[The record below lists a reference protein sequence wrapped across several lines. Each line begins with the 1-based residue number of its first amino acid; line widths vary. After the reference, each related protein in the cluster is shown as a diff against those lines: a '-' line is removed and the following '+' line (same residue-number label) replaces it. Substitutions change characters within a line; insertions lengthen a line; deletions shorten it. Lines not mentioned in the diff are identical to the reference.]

1 VEGRNMLRACAV
13 AAFAFVLAGPAVAD
27 AIDGDW
33 CSGKGLHLTIR
44 GPEITTP
51 SGVTLKGNYHRHEF
65 SYTAPPGD
73 ADAGTQIDLR
83 LLSEE
88 FMNLYRLKDG
98 TPGEPELWR
107 RCKVVA

>member
-1 VEGRNMLRACAV
+1 MFRACAV
-13 AAFAFVLAGPAVAD
+13 AAFVFVLAEPAVAD

-33 CSGKGLHLTIR
+33 CGAKGLRLSIR

-51 SGVTLKGNYHRHEF
+51 SGVTLRGDYHRHQF

-73 ADAGTQIDLR
+73 ADAGVQIDLR

-88 FMNLYRLKDG
+88 WMNLYRLKDG
-98 TPGEPELWR
+98 KPGEPELWR
-107 RCKVVA
+107 RCKVIA

>member
-1 VEGRNMLRACAV
+1 VEDWIMFRACAV
-13 AAFAFVLAGPAVAD
+13 VAFVFVLASPAVAD

-33 CSGKGLHLTIR
+33 CGEKGLHLTIK

-51 SGVTLKGNYHRHEF
+51 SGVTMKGNYHRHEF

-73 ADAGTQIDLR
+73 GDAGMQIYLK

-88 FMNLYRLKDG
+88 WMNLYQMKDG
-98 TPGEPELWR
+98 KPGEAELWR
-107 RCKVVA
+107 RCEVIS

>member
-1 VEGRNMLRACAV
+1 
-13 AAFAFVLAGPAVAD
+13 VLLQL
-27 AIDGDW
+27 
-33 CSGKGLHLTIR
+33 LHLSWQVQPLPMPLMATGAVEKTCISAIR

-65 SYTAPPGD
+65 SYIAPPGD

>member
-1 VEGRNMLRACAV
+1 MFRACAV
-13 AAFAFVLAGPAVAD
+13 AAFLCVLANPAVAD

-33 CSGKGLHLTIR
+33 CGGKGLHLSIK

-65 SYTAPPGD
+65 AYTAPPGD
-73 ADAGTQIDLR
+73 ADAGRQISLK

-98 TPGEPELWR
+98 KPGEPELWR
-107 RCKVVA
+107 RCEVISSLN

>member
-1 VEGRNMLRACAV
+1 MFRTCAV
-13 AAFAFVLAGPAVAD
+13 AAFVFVLANPAVAD

-33 CSGKGLHLTIR
+33 CGQTGLHLTIK

-51 SGVTLKGNYHRHEF
+51 SGVTLQGNYHRHRF

-73 ADAGTQIDLR
+73 ADAGVQFDLR
-83 LLSEE
+83 LLSED

-98 TPGEPELWR
+98 RPGEPELWR
-107 RCKVVA
+107 RCKVIA